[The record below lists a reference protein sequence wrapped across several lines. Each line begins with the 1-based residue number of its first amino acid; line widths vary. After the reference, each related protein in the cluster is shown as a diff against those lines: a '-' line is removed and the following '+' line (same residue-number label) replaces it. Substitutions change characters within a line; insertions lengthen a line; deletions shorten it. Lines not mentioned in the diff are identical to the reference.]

1 MSFTGQGGNPKR
13 QPDLYWKNLQQIKT
27 SAIFIKLYRN
37 RLNKYVKGL
46 EILRAAASSVAIGG
60 WVIWRDYPFLWS
72 SIIVAAQVAD
82 ALKGVFPFAKM
93 HRSAS
98 DLTIAMETICI
109 DAEDEWESIY
119 MGNLSEEAISKRRT
133 KLRKL
138 QLDAERKHFPD
149 GFTPSKA
156 LIKLATEEA
165 EAYFRLTYTEE
176 NANGSLATSPGT
188 AEAGP
193 AKLSGTP
200 REEHISNVSGK
211 RADAKRDG

>member
-1 MSFTGQGGNPKR
+1 MSGAGLGGNPKR
-13 QPDLYWKNLQQIKT
+13 QPDLYWKSLQQIKT
-27 SAIFIKLYRN
+27 ASICIRLYRN
-37 RLNKYVKGL
+37 RLNRYVKGL
-46 EILRAAASSVAIGG
+46 EILRAAASSAAIGG
-60 WVIWRDYPFLWS
+60 WVIWRDYPFVWS
-72 SIIVAAQVAD
+72 SIIVAAQIAD

-93 HRSAS
+93 HRAAS

-149 GFTPSKA
+149 GFEPSKA

-165 EAYFRLTYTEE
+165 EIYFRLTYTEE
-176 NANGSLATSPGT
+176 NANGSPTNPSDT
-188 AEAGP
+188 AEANP
-193 AKLSGTP
+193 ARLSYAPG
-200 REEHISNVSGK
+200 EEYIPDVSGE
-211 RADAKRDG
+211 RANAERDG

>member
-1 MSFTGQGGNPKR
+1 MSGAGQGGNPGR

-27 SAIFIKLYRN
+27 AAIFIRLYRN
-37 RLNKYVKGL
+37 RLNRYVKGL
-46 EILRAAASSVAIGG
+46 EILRAVASSAAIGG
-60 WVIWRDYPFLWS
+60 WVIWRDYPLLWS
-72 SIIVAAQVAD
+72 SIIVAAQIAD
-82 ALKGVFPFAKM
+82 ALKGVFPFAKL
-93 HRSAS
+93 HRAAG

-149 GFTPSKA
+149 GFEPSKA

-165 EAYFRLTYTEE
+165 EAYFRLTYAEE
-176 NANGSLATSPGT
+176 NANGSPANPPGI
-188 AEAGP
+188 AEANP
-193 AKLSGTP
+193 ARLSHTSG
-200 REEHISNVSGK
+200 EEHIPDVSGE
-211 RADAKRDG
+211 RADAERDG